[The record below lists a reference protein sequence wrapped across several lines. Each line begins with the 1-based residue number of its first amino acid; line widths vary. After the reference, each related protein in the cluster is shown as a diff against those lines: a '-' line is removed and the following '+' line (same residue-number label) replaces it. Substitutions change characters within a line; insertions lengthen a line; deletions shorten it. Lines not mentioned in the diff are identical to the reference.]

1 MPAGLNRPGVLE
13 PGDLVALVAP
23 SRPASERGTREAA
36 AYLEQLGYRVE
47 ISPSIHDRHY
57 YLAGTDET
65 RAAELNR
72 VFAAP
77 EIRAVFCARGGF
89 GSGRLLDRLEYDAVR
104 SDPKVVAGFSDST
117 ALLLALYS
125 RARLAVFNGA
135 LADFDLGKRRDPL
148 VEASLW
154 PLVTSP
160 EPLGEVP
167 EAAESMGVVRPGTA
181 RGPLVPANL
190 ALLCSLL
197 GTPFFPPLD
206 GALLVLEDIEGV
218 PLPHRPHAQ
227 PAAPGRCL
235 RASRRPSVRAV
246 QGLFHRRRDGGSAD
260 PGRARPRA
268 CPGDRF
274 PHRRRPSVQPFPS
287 PPGAAGRGPGG
298 ARHLGPLSQDHRS
311 RRGESGGVLKGNFCR
326 DPILSSRIGRLQR
339 LP

>member
-206 GALLVLEDIEGV
+206 GALLVLEDIEEYPYRIDRMLNQLRLAGV
-218 PLPHRPHAQ
+218 FERLGGLLFGQFRDCFTAEEMEEAPTLAELALEHTRGTDFPIVAGLPFSHFA
-227 PAAPGRCL
+227 
-235 RASRRPSVRAV
+235 RRLVLPVGVRAELDTSV
-246 QGLFHRRRDGGSAD
+246 PSLKITEAAVVNPAGCSRGISA
-260 PGRARPRA
+260 GT
-268 CPGDRF
+268 
-274 PHRRRPSVQPFPS
+274 PSI
-287 PPGAAGRGPGG
+287 
-298 ARHLGPLSQDHRS
+298 PL
-311 RRGESGGVLKGNFCR
+311 K
-326 DPILSSRIGRLQR
+326 
-339 LP
+339 